1 VDILISGCAVLP
13 MNSPAWIK
21 NGALAVKN
29 GRIFFVGNSALVPR
43 MKAERTIGARGMVAL
58 PGLINCHTHVPM
70 AVFRGLADDEPLD
83 VWLRERIWPSEAK
96 LRLGDVEAGAGLG
109 CLEMIRSGTTCF
121 GDMYFHEDV
130 VAEVVRKCGLR
141 AVLAEG
147 IVEAGNKAIGEKM
160 LDRSVKFAKHFEG
173 CADGRTST
181 MLAPHAAYSCS
192 PELLRRV
199 SEAASKLGVGVHVHL
214 AESKTSFSEC
224 KKKHG
229 VDEVRFLDGLGFLND
244 RVVAAHCIDLS
255 SEDRLMLSRRG
266 VKVVYVPVSNMK
278 LGLGAAKMKDL
289 VDLDVNVG
297 LGTDGAASNNS
308 LDMFETMKFGA
319 LLQKLVYG
327 DAAVFSAYEVLR
339 LATVSG
345 ARVLG
350 LEQEV
355 GTLEVG
361 KKADLILVDFSKPH
375 LQPLHNVYS
384 SLVYSACGS
393 DVDTV
398 VVDGKVLMENGKVLS
413 LDEQAVM
420 EKADKCA
427 ADLLAR

>member
-1 VDILISGCAVLP
+1 MNTPSG
-13 MNSPAWIK
+13 IK
-21 NGALAVKN
+21 NGALAVKDRRLSFI
-29 GRIFFVGNSALVPR
+29 GDSASVPR
-43 MKAERTIGARGMVAL
+43 VKAERTIKAKGMVAL
-58 PGLINCHTHVPM
+58 PGLVNCHTHVPM
-70 AVFRGLADDEPLD
+70 TIFRGLADDEPLD
-83 VWLRERIWPSEAK
+83 VWLRERIWPFEAK

-121 GDMYFHEDV
+121 GDMYFHENV

-147 IVEAGNKAIGEKM
+147 IVEAGDKAIGEKM
-160 LDRSVKFAKHFEG
+160 LRRSVKFTKDFNG
-173 CADGRTST
+173 YADGRITT

-199 SEAASKLGVGVHVHL
+199 SEAASELGVDVHVHL
-214 AESKTSFSEC
+214 AESKDSFREC
-224 KKKHG
+224 EKKYSVG
-229 VDEVRFLDGLGFLND
+229 EVRFLDGLGFLND

-255 SEDRLMLSRRG
+255 DEDRLVLSKRG

-278 LGLGAAKMKDL
+278 LGLGAARMKDL
-289 VDLDVNVG
+289 IDLGVSVG

-308 LDMFETMKFGA
+308 LDMFETMKFGT

-339 LATVSG
+339 LATVGG
-345 ARVLG
+345 ARALG
-350 LEQEV
+350 LDKEV

-398 VVDGKVLMENGKVLS
+398 IVDGKILMENGRVLT
-413 LDEQAVM
+413 LDEQVVM
-420 EKADKCA
+420 DKADKCA
-427 ADLLAR
+427 ADLLTR